1 MMENIKPMDIEKRS
15 FAIITELLGDTKL
28 EEENE
33 LVIKR
38 VIHTTADFDY
48 VQNLVFS
55 PHAVTKGLDALRAG
69 CHIVTDTQMA
79 KAGHQQNDPRPS
91 RRRGALLHVRCGRR
105 RRGKGARRH
114 ARDRLHGEGGA
125 AAGEAL
131 HFRHRQRA
139 HGAHRAARR

>member
-55 PHAVTKGLDALRAG
+55 PHAVTKGLDGLPHRHGHADG
-69 CHIVTDTQMA
+69 ES
-79 KAGHQQNDPRPS
+79 GHQQNDPRPS

-105 RRGKGARRH
+105 R
-114 ARDRLHGEGGA
+114 
-125 AAGEAL
+125 
-131 HFRHRQRA
+131 
-139 HGAHRAARR
+139 